1 MSDRNGE
8 ILLGYLQSI
17 LRDQQI
23 KDPGLVQLDEPYRR
37 LGEEIIRLRES
48 VDEAKSCL
56 EAALDGN
63 YTCQASFPGD
73 FSHTVNK
80 MIARLQEKDGL
91 LQHEVEQRKLR
102 EEEPYNHLLAELTK
116 KRSEWI
122 LVVEKGTRNILFCNR
137 KTIKDADRHK
147 EGDFCDVCHYK
158 LSFKPQ
164 ILNWDSDEPY
174 AIWEAE
180 DVHGNVYQVTSFLTE
195 WQEQKAY
202 AHVIMDTT
210 EEAHEARQ
218 LANKAYHDPGTG
230 IENRR
235 YFEEY
240 MDEALKENR
249 EITLCYMDLDG
260 LKYVNDKFGHLE
272 GDEYIRSFVALI
284 KTKIRTTDVFA
295 RIGGD
300 EFCLILPGYH
310 KDVVNEKIHEAL
322 EQMVAENQKPY
333 PASFSFG
340 VIELHQKEER
350 LTLKEILERAD
361 TMMYLCKRENKK
373 KYHENRE
380 VR

>member
-1 MSDRNGE
+1 M
-8 ILLGYLQSI
+8 
-17 LRDQQI
+17 
-23 KDPGLVQLDEPYRR
+23 
-37 LGEEIIRLRES
+37 
-48 VDEAKSCL
+48 
-56 EAALDGN
+56 
-63 YTCQASFPGD
+63 
-73 FSHTVNK
+73 
-80 MIARLQEKDGL
+80 
-91 LQHEVEQRKLR
+91 
-102 EEEPYNHLLAELTK
+102 
-116 KRSEWI
+116 
-122 LVVEKGTRNILFCNR
+122 
-137 KTIKDADRHK
+137 
-147 EGDFCDVCHYK
+147 
-158 LSFKPQ
+158 
-164 ILNWDSDEPY
+164 
-174 AIWEAE
+174 
-180 DVHGNVYQVTSFLTE
+180 
-195 WQEQKAY
+195 
-202 AHVIMDTT
+202 
-210 EEAHEARQ
+210 
-218 LANKAYHDPGTG
+218 
-230 IENRR
+230 
-235 YFEEY
+235 
-240 MDEALKENR
+240 
-249 EITLCYMDLDG
+249 CYMDLDG